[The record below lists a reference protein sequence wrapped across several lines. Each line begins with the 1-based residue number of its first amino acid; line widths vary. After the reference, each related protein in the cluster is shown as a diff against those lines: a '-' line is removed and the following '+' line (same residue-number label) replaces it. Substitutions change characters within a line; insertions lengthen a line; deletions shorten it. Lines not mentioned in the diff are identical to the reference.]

1 MSQRKKTKLHAESY
15 TRQNRGRNNQNVP
28 FSSDS
33 SYDSIAYNLVKTRLL
48 ESEAEMEG

>member
-1 MSQRKKTKLHAESY
+1 MQSHKLD
-15 TRQNRGRNNQNVP
+15 RIGVGRTGMLP

-33 SYDSIAYNLVKTRLL
+33 SYDSLAYNLVKTRLL